1 MTVGVW
7 RESFRDKEPV
17 FGRNIAERLQ
27 MHLGGR
33 LTPSPRQPLYPRGL
47 HAKLFI
53 LKVNRERPFENIAF
67 P

>member
-1 MTVGVW
+1 MTVGVSH
-7 RESFRDKEPV
+7 ESFWDNEPV
-17 FGRNIAERLQ
+17 FGRNTAERLQ

-33 LTPSPRQPLYPRGL
+33 LMPSSLQPLCPWGL